1 MPDRAIIEAADWP
14 AGESAGAADER
25 AQLIWHG
32 VTNCSGFIISALAGM
47 VLVPI
52 MIGRLSRSSYGLWIA
67 MESAA
72 AMLARVDLGLTWAV
86 TREVAAQA
94 HSPNPELVPFLSAAA
109 KVYLLIGLAGWLGLA
124 ALGGPIGRAL
134 GVGPHLAAVLFA
146 VGGAVFFFEILRIFA
161 MSILHGLRR
170 FDLANAVAGGFAV
183 LWAGGAI
190 ALLLGGAGLI
200 TVVVWQALSSAT
212 ATALALLLVRRD
224 YPRWG
229 LGLGWPDLA
238 PLRGHLG
245 FSVTSQLA
253 TVTGGAIWEIPALL
267 IGVLLGAPQI
277 VPYYVGRMLPSA
289 ASTVGWRL
297 AQVLYPA
304 ASQSE
309 RTGDRAATRALIE
322 TGTRW
327 NVLTMLP
334 ICIVLWVT
342 ASNLIGLWTGNA
354 SAETVAI
361 LRIMVAIALCDAA
374 GLAAGVVLWGSGA
387 ASVVFTLDAAILAG
401 VGVLCLCLV
410 PRIGATGAAIA
421 LLPPVAAGN
430 AAVLVIASRRFGFSI
445 AGLLRSVCNGL
456 AIPAAVCLLTAFAVN
471 ALTPPGSWTEIVTVS
486 GASGLAYLAA
496 LRFHGARPEEL
507 EVLTALESPAW
518 HLAQTVRHRLAGS

>member
-1 MPDRAIIEAADWP
+1 MPDRAIIEAADWS

-86 TREVAAQA
+86 TREVAARA

-161 MSILHGLRR
+161 ISILHGLRR

-224 YPRWG
+224 YPRWD
-229 LGLGWPDLA
+229 LGLGWPDLT
-238 PLRGHLG
+238 PLGGHLG

-267 IGVLLGAPQI
+267 IGALLGAPQI

-309 RTGDRAATRALIE
+309 RAGDRAATRALIE

-327 NVLTMLP
+327 NIVTMLP

-342 ASNLIGLWTGNA
+342 GPSLIGLWTGSA
-354 SAETVAI
+354 SPETVSI
-361 LRIMVAIALCDAA
+361 LRIMVMVELCDTPGLGA
-374 GLAAGVVLWGSGA
+374 GMVLWGSGA
-387 ASVVFTLDAAILAG
+387 AKAVLAVDVAILVA
-401 VGVLCLCLV
+401 VSLLCAYLI
-410 PRIGATGAAIA
+410 PWIGATGAAIA
-421 LLPPVAAGN
+421 LLAPVAAGN
-430 AAVLVIASRRFGFSI
+430 AVCLVIASRRFGFS
-445 AGLLRSVCNGL
+445 ATGLMRSVANGL
-456 AIPAAVCLLTAFAVN
+456 VIPAAACFVAALLVK
-471 ALTPPGSWTEIVTVS
+471 ALAPPGSWTEIVTVS
-486 GASGLAYLAA
+486 GASGFAYMAV
-496 LRFHGARPEEL
+496 LRFRGARPEEL
-507 EVLTALESPAW
+507 EVLAALESPAW
-518 HLAQTVRHRLAGS
+518 HLARSVRRRLAGS